1 MKKVL
6 LSAVA
11 ILAFGFANAQDDAK
25 KGSSDMKFGVKAGY
39 SSTNF
44 TGDADTDPRGGF
56 YIGGL
61 VDFTV
66 SEKFHVQPEL
76 MYSTEG
82 ASDDAG
88 IDYLRLPIMAKYYVM
103 EGLSLQAGPEIAFKI
118 AAQEDLLDE
127 ATKSLDFGLGFGAGY
142 ELSNGL
148 MFDARYNLGLA
159 NISDVDGFDFGNAGL
174 QIGLGYRF

>member
-1 MKKVL
+1 
-6 LSAVA
+6 
-11 ILAFGFANAQDDAK
+11 
-25 KGSSDMKFGVKAGY
+25 
-39 SSTNF
+39 
-44 TGDADTDPRGGF
+44 
-56 YIGGL
+56 L

-118 AAQEDLLDE
+118 AAQEDLVDE

>member
-11 ILAFGFANAQDDAK
+11 LLAFGFANAQDS
-25 KGSSDMKFGVKAGY
+25 KGGSTDMKFGVKAGY

-44 TGDADTDPRGGF
+44 TGDADGGDARGGF

-61 VDFTV
+61 VDFAV
-66 SEKFHVQPEL
+66 SEKFHVQPKL

-82 ASDDAG
+82 ADEAG
-88 IDYLRLPIMAKYYVM
+88 VDYLRIPVMAKYYVA
-103 EGLSLQAGPEIAFKI
+103 EGFSLQAGPEIAFKI
-118 AAQEDLLDE
+118 AAEDDITDE
-127 ATKSLDFGLGFGAGY
+127 FTKSMDFGLGFGAGY
-142 ELSNGL
+142 ELASGL
-148 MFDARYNLGLA
+148 MFDARYNLGLS
-159 NISDVDGFDFGNAGL
+159 NISDIDGADFGNAGI